1 MSSSATPAAAS
12 SSEALADAPAALA
25 VNEKATAAAR
35 NGDPNAGRRR
45 WWSAITARTRSDV
58 LVISLFVAAFAVIVA
73 VAAWIRTTATPNG
86 ADQQFAS
93 AFSTSRA
100 KAHILAMTRTE
111 HPQGS
116 NANWAVRAYFLDE
129 LNRIAKDHPGC
140 CDVIEHRGP
149 VTAVDPRTVNRTVAF
164 EASNLYFRIKGS
176 NERSGGSRESL
187 LLSAHFDSVAS
198 GRGVGDNALGAGTML
213 EARALIRFRSKSDYK
228 TTVMFNFN
236 NGEEV
241 GYLGAL
247 ALTKHPL
254 WDDVAAFIN
263 VDSVCPTGRPILYRS
278 TSRELVKLFQH
289 TAPYPHASGVGQ
301 ELMNA
306 GLLQS
311 DTDYTIYRLNNK
323 TGADFAF
330 YDSRWVYHTEGDA
343 ETLMQDSSIQQ
354 LGVNLLS
361 LVDSVQSAGI
371 DMVRRPPVRSHVIY
385 NDFLGRSMWTIPYV
399 GFAVLCL
406 ATAVI
411 VLPSA
416 AWALTAGVST
426 MTPSWRR
433 YTRGCLA
440 GVKAFGLAISFFL
453 LAFIGSF
460 AIPLAALAIQPMA
473 VSGSFELVL
482 ALSLFSGWTVVVAV
496 LAIVRRWKPVSP
508 RLVRS
513 SIILFWVFMLIVI
526 GAMAFMKMSFM
537 SHLYWYS
544 LYPIMMILADLVV
557 PAVAA
562 RWGVRVPSALA
573 KTNERDSRADQTA
586 SSELPLHSEE
596 SVAAAAAASSRDDA
610 DVTRGAA
617 LYGLATLLLGNVF
630 PLMVTFDFGVEY
642 LSLMAFTVQEAT
654 SPLILAAFVAIIVFP
669 IVINTLLMI
678 SSLSRR
684 VMNFIAIGLFAVTLI
699 LFLVAAL
706 VFPFSVARPLKLEI
720 GVESTANGLLE
731 GSDFTLAIQSNDA
744 VFVSMAAVQGASA
757 VKLWGPLR
765 APGSAFFPIDMP
777 CSVDEGLRLCTVPAK
792 QFENVPDNFA
802 ATLSANV
809 TVRGVGELVEVAV
822 SAPGAAAFMCQV
834 PITPDAPLPVL
845 SVTVPTGESTNTTF
859 PGTVRYVAADP
870 TAASTTVRLLVP
882 RDQILA
888 RAETVVRCTVYRP
901 QLDGVPETV
910 YRSLLKVKP
919 DWVVFTNTVPYAIGY
934 TKYALTLKNSQPVRG
949 KSLRDHEA
957 AVRGGNPFAAL
968 LDRVLFGLV

>member
-1 MSSSATPAAAS
+1 MSSSVTPVAG
-12 SSEALADAPAALA
+12 SSEALANAAAPAA
-25 VNEKATAAAR
+25 KPTTPTR
-35 NGDPNAGRRR
+35 SGDDAGRRR
-45 WWSAITARTRSDV
+45 WLSAIAAHTRSDV

-86 ADQQFAS
+86 ADDQSPS
-93 AFSTSRA
+93 AFSTSHA

-116 NANWAVRAYFLDE
+116 NANWAVRSYFLDE
-129 LNRIAKDHPGC
+129 LNRIAKDSPGC

-149 VTAVDPRTVNRTVAF
+149 VTAVDPRTINRTVAF

-176 NERSGGSRESL
+176 NERGGGSRESL
-187 LLSAHFDSVAS
+187 LLSAHYDSVAS

-213 EARALIRFRSKSDYK
+213 EMARVIASSKSDYK
-228 TTVMFNFN
+228 STVLFNFN

-241 GYLGAL
+241 GYLGGL

-311 DTDYTIYRLNNK
+311 DTDYTIYRLSNK

-330 YDSRWVYHTEGDA
+330 YDRRWVYHTEGDA
-343 ETLMQDSSIQQ
+343 ETLMQDSSIKQ

-416 AWALTAGVST
+416 AWALASGLSTTAPG
-426 MTPSWRR
+426 WRR
-433 YTRGCLA
+433 HARGCLA
-440 GVKAFGLAISFFL
+440 GLKAFGLAIGLFL

-473 VSGSFELVL
+473 VSGSFELIL
-482 ALSLFSGWTVVVAV
+482 ALSLFSGWTVVVGV
-496 LAIVRRWKPVSP
+496 LAIARRWKPVAP
-508 RLVRS
+508 RLLRS
-513 SIILFWVFMLIVI
+513 SIILFWVFMLVVVA
-526 GAMAFMKMSFM
+526 AMAFMKMSFM

-544 LYPIMMILADLVV
+544 LYPIMMILADLIV

-562 RWGVRVPSALA
+562 RWGVRVPSTLA
-573 KTNERDSRADQTA
+573 KTDARDSRADQTA

-596 SVAAAAAASSRDDA
+596 SVAAAAAASSRDDV
-610 DVTRGAA
+610 DMTHGAA

-669 IVINTLLMI
+669 IVMNVQPMI
-678 SSLSRR
+678 STLSRR
-684 VMNFIAIGLFAVTLI
+684 VMNSVAIGLFAVTLI

-720 GVESTANGLLE
+720 GVESAANGLLE
-731 GSDFTLAIQSNDA
+731 GSDFTSAIQSNDA
-744 VFVSMAAVQGASA
+744 VPVSMAAVQGASA
-757 VKLWGPLR
+757 VKMWGPLR
-765 APGSAFFPIDMP
+765 APGSAFFPIDMS
-777 CSVDEGLRLCTVPAK
+777 CSVDEGQRLCTVPAK

-802 ATLSANV
+802 ATPSANV

-834 PITPDAPLPVL
+834 PITPDAPLPVF

-910 YRSLLKVKP
+910 YRTLLKVKP

-957 AVRGGNPFAAL
+957 AARGGNPFAAL